1 LVHFYKSF
9 RLFVEMLLSPAV
21 KIENLPSFLLLTGHD
36 VTEYLLGDKIIQP
49 ESGIVF
55 WKMEQAHPKI
65 VYVFFKKEK
74 REEFLSQN
82 LKLKE
87 LEKNHQVKVSLATYC
102 KNTDIVSQERRS
114 CDTKKPPKNIKDAKP
129 ENLSGPRDR
138 LALPFQMVHRPVT
151 RSQSKSSVSKE
162 ATINESKNVKPKQKS
177 ANPIKSTKLIK
188 EKDVVALESA
198 CELKPETS
206 EALISEPVMSS
217 KRNENKMLTDLES
230 FVKENARVS
239 GTPKSVKNPESL
251 VKIVRDSW
259 SNHVDVLE
267 ETFKSLLDAPEEN
280 CDEAKIV
287 KSLSHQMKVEPKS
300 KGVVLEITA
309 KFLVH
314 ISHTTKSEFFSDLK
328 AFIIK
333 NRSKISP
340 DECIYI
346 ITRNGLKFED
356 LAQAVHCCASNL
368 ELQAY
373 LSRSLPLDGQVL
385 ADFSEVLS
393 LFFESRVR
401 AEPSNF
407 NIEPLKSLRVGESVS
422 QEILD
427 LIHEL
432 CSSVRLCQQMTK
444 TGFKSLVKPDEVN
457 VRRENRS
464 LRERN
469 TSLEKSAQQLKDE
482 INQLKNQNAY
492 LSSLGMDARS
502 PPSLLPLGSLLSPV
516 SLPPCS
522 SPGSVSLVRV
532 RPYSL
537 DNSRVRPRL
546 VATDADGRLSL
557 EKCAQALGLSL
568 DNLQAAS
575 LKYRKV
581 QGLVKEWLNL
591 PVTDCRASPPP
602 GGWANKEYVLYTSSA
617 SPSLKI
623 SSLSEPYNDPSNS
636 PPPLPRPKFVNAE
649 VGVSEVVR
657 TPFPPTNF
665 SLPSGMISLSN
676 PPSCV
681 VPSMKSLKNL
691 TPVGKSSKKVEAG
704 TTSPSPHFTKNDAK
718 ISATPSPANP
728 VNDFSPSPLVSLG
741 QGWESQPNKAAVSR
755 NRDGVLF
762 PSDSTNRG
770 PRIRIGL

>member
-1 LVHFYKSF
+1 
-9 RLFVEMLLSPAV
+9 
-21 KIENLPSFLLLTGHD
+21 
-36 VTEYLLGDKIIQP
+36 
-49 ESGIVF
+49 
-55 WKMEQAHPKI
+55 
-65 VYVFFKKEK
+65 
-74 REEFLSQN
+74 
-82 LKLKE
+82 
-87 LEKNHQVKVSLATYC
+87 
-102 KNTDIVSQERRS
+102 
-114 CDTKKPPKNIKDAKP
+114 
-129 ENLSGPRDR
+129 
-138 LALPFQMVHRPVT
+138 
-151 RSQSKSSVSKE
+151 
-162 ATINESKNVKPKQKS
+162 
-177 ANPIKSTKLIK
+177 
-188 EKDVVALESA
+188 
-198 CELKPETS
+198 
-206 EALISEPVMSS
+206 
-217 KRNENKMLTDLES
+217 
-230 FVKENARVS
+230 
-239 GTPKSVKNPESL
+239 
-251 VKIVRDSW
+251 
-259 SNHVDVLE
+259 
-267 ETFKSLLDAPEEN
+267 
-280 CDEAKIV
+280 
-287 KSLSHQMKVEPKS
+287 MKVEPKT

-314 ISHTTKSEFFSDLK
+314 ISQTTKSDFFSDLK
-328 AFIIK
+328 EFIIK

-356 LAQAVHCCASNL
+356 LAQAVHCCASRL
-368 ELQAY
+368 ELQSY
-373 LSRSLPLDGQVL
+373 LSKSLPLDGQVL

-393 LFFESRVR
+393 QFFESRVR
-401 AEPSNF
+401 TEASNF
-407 NIEPLKSLRVGESVS
+407 NVEPLKSLRVGECVS

-444 TGFKSLVKPDEVN
+444 TGFRSLVKPDEVN

-516 SLPPCS
+516 SLPPCT
-522 SPGSVSLVRV
+522 SPGSVSLV
-532 RPYSL
+532 
-537 DNSRVRPRL
+537 RVRPRL

-602 GGWANKEYVLYTSSA
+602 GGWANKEYVLYTSTA

-649 VGVSEVVR
+649 AGVSEVIS
-657 TPFPPTNF
+657 TSFPPTNF

-691 TPVGKSSKKVEAG
+691 APVGKSYKKVEAG
-704 TTSPSPHFTKNDAK
+704 TTCSLSPPFSKNDSK
-718 ISATPSPANP
+718 IRATPSPSNP

-755 NRDGVLF
+755 SRDRILF